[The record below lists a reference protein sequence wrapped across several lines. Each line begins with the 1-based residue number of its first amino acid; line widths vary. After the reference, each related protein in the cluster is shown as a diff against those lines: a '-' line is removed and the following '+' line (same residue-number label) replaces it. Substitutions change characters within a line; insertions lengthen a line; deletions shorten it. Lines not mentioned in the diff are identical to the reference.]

1 MCMLDQLADK
11 NPEGAT
17 ETLIAILRAA
27 WLDGFMSQTRRQW
40 QPGGFAGC
48 QHADTK
54 PYVVLQRAI
63 TDAISEIDN
72 RD

>member
-1 MCMLDQLADK
+1 MCMLDQLTNDDT
-11 NPEGAT
+11 ERAT

-48 QHADTK
+48 HHADTK

-63 TDAISEIDN
+63 TDVISEIDN